1 MNKHIEL
8 VKKWLADPDSVT
20 QKELEDNR
28 DAAYAYATAEAYY
41 ATAFKAAAD
50 YAVYGAD
57 DAAKHWVKRYDKI
70 MKEQGE

>member
-1 MNKHIEL
+1 MNIHIEL
-8 VKKWLADPDSVT
+8 VKKWLADPTSVT
-20 QKELEDNR
+20 QQELEDNR
-28 DAAYAYATAEAYY
+28 DAAYATAEAYY